1 VHQTGIHALAAATGA
16 SLWTDPR
23 NSVSLASSPTA
34 LDGELYV
41 SSNSVTTRYRGDT
54 GEKVWTA
61 SGCCSPNDRAP
72 SVDATRVYAGN
83 VCTPLSRATGQ
94 PVPGYTDRCLS
105 DDHAAVPLYRGHLL
119 ADLGRGRG
127 TSLDFDVERGV
138 VVGGAGSSFPAA
150 VIGNV
155 LLTSD
160 VYNVTARE
168 FPGGTPRWNW
178 YAGPMYND
186 IVMPP
191 LLVGRTVYVVL
202 DQPGLRAIDLDTGK
216 VVFSQSLGLE
226 FPERYTAG
234 SPAALA
240 VGEGLLL
247 IPTPRGLMA
256 FESA

>member
-1 VHQTGIHALAAATGA
+1 MGE
-16 SLWTDPR
+16 R
-23 NSVSLASSPTA
+23 CTA
-34 LDGELYV
+34 
-41 SSNSVTTRYRGDT
+41 
-54 GEKVWTA
+54 
-61 SGCCSPNDRAP
+61 
-72 SVDATRVYAGN
+72 
-83 VCTPLSRATGQ
+83 
-94 PVPGYTDRCLS
+94 
-105 DDHAAVPLYRGHLL
+105 DDHAAVPFHRGHLF
-119 ADLGRGRG
+119 ADLSRGRG
-127 TSLDFDVERGV
+127 VAFAFDVTRGITTA
-138 VVGGAGSSFPAA
+138 GIGASFPPA

-155 LLTSD
+155 AVTSD

-168 FPGGTPRWNW
+168 FPSGTPRWKW
-178 YAGPMYND
+178 TGPATQD

-191 LLVGRTVYVVL
+191 LIVGRTVYVVL
-202 DQPGLRAIDLDTGK
+202 DQPGLRALDLDTGQ